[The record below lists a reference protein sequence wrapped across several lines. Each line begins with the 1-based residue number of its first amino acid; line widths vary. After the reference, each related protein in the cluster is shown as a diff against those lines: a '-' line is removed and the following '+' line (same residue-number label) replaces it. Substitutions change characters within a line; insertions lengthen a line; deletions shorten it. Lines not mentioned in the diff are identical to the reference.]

1 MAKIG
6 YGARSFGID
15 FGSNELTPV
24 ERARYALNSIAT
36 QKTPQILGEAGKT
49 ISDADRALVASIVGK
64 IDLANADEATLLMK
78 LNEVYSLVV
87 ERGRANLDTAYDT
100 LHSYDYNYGP
110 YAQQQAPS
118 GDLSKEEQEELNQLK
133 GA

>member
-1 MAKIG
+1 M
-6 YGARSFGID
+6 
-15 FGSNELTPV
+15 TPV

-49 ISDADRALVASIVGK
+49 ISDADRALVRDIVGQ
-64 IDLANADEATLLMK
+64 INLANADEATLLMK

-100 LHSYDYNYGP
+100 LHSYGYDYGP

-118 GDLSKEEQEELNQLK
+118 SDLSEDEAAELEQLR